1 MIRTGIAF
9 GWFACISWLC
19 AAGYEVLLVKRHEH
33 WVTRFIMKY
42 GNRRNRDGD
51 LLGDGNAMKSTT
63 TTSTSSLNGQQYEL
77 LARRDTSATAV
88 TATNANTLARQG
100 GRTGKDD
107 EEDEGVAVVVVENSK
122 V

>member
-1 MIRTGIAF
+1 
-9 GWFACISWLC
+9 
-19 AAGYEVLLVKRHEH
+19 
-33 WVTRFIMKY
+33 MKY